1 MQTAAEEFTSSWKVI
16 AACFLGLAISCATVP
31 FYALGSLAGPLE
43 RAFGWTVG
51 EVMSCASTM
60 AVGTTIGVMVA
71 GRLLD
76 RFGDRRV
83 IVVSMLVS
91 ASCLFAGPY
100 LVSQLW
106 HLQLIFFLTGI
117 TSSGS
122 GMVAFS
128 KAIGLRVTAIRGR
141 ALGIVLSGSGMAGFI
156 APLLAQGVIEAGADW
171 KAICQLI
178 GVAVFAIG
186 LPIVIWGIKPMERHE
201 IVPIPVA
208 DGGTPGGEA
217 RLSFLDRRFLVL
229 FGAILIFGTFMT
241 GLAIVTVPMLRFYGM
256 EASRAAQIGSLF
268 GLSMIVGRL
277 GVGWMLDRWPA
288 GMVGALSFVAGALG
302 LAVLTVGGAAFAPV
316 AVISLGLLF
325 GAEGD
330 VLSILI
336 IRHFG
341 LHEYGR
347 IYGTIYSGYALA
359 SIASPI
365 LIAALVTAQGYA
377 MLNLIA
383 AGGFIVSAAMILSLP
398 RLNAPSVR

>member
-1 MQTAAEEFTSSWKVI
+1 MQSATEEFTSSWKLI
-16 AACFLGLAISCATVP
+16 AACFLGLAISGATVP

-43 RAFGWTVG
+43 QAFGWTAA
-51 EVMSCASTM
+51 EVMSCGSTM
-60 AVGTTIGVMVA
+60 AVGTTIGVLAA

-76 RFGDRRV
+76 RFGDRPV
-83 IVVSMLVS
+83 IVASMTVS
-91 ASCLFAGPY
+91 ALCLFAGPW
-100 LVSQLW
+100 LVGELW
-106 HLQLIFFLTGI
+106 HLQLMFFLTGL

-128 KAIGLRVTAIRGR
+128 KAIGLRVSAIRGR

-156 APLLAQGVIEAGADW
+156 APLLAQAVIESGAGW
-171 KAICQLI
+171 KGICQLI
-178 GVAVFAIG
+178 GVTVFAIG
-186 LPIVIWGIKPMERHE
+186 LPIVIWGVKPMDGSA
-201 IVPIPVA
+201 IAAAPVEQ
-208 DGGTPGGEA
+208 GGAPGGQD

-268 GLSMIVGRL
+268 GLGMIVGRL
-277 GVGWMLDRWPA
+277 GVGWALDRWPA
-288 GMVGALSFVAGALG
+288 GMVGALSFVAGAAG
-302 LAVLTVGGAAFAPV
+302 LAMLTVGGAAFAPV

-347 IYGTIYSGYALA
+347 IYGTIYGGYALA
-359 SIASPI
+359 SIASPM
-365 LIAALVTAQGYA
+365 LIAALIASQGYA
-377 MLNLIA
+377 MLCLIA
-383 AGGFIVSAAMILSLP
+383 AAGFVVSAGMILSMP
-398 RLNAPSVR
+398 KTKMT

>member
-1 MQTAAEEFTSSWKVI
+1 MQTAAEEFRSSYKLI
-16 AACFLGLAISCATVP
+16 AACFLGLAISGATVP
-31 FYALGSLAGPLE
+31 FYALGSLAAPLKQ
-43 RAFGWTVG
+43 AFGWSAG
-51 EVMSCASTM
+51 EVMSCGSAM
-60 AVGTTIGVMVA
+60 AVGTTIGVLLS

-91 ASCLFAGPY
+91 ASCLFAGPW
-100 LVSQLW
+100 LVRELW
-106 HLQLIFFLTGI
+106 HLQLMFFLTGL

-128 KAIGLRVTAIRGR
+128 KAIGSRVSAIRGR

-156 APLLAQGVIEAGADW
+156 APLLAQAVVEAGADW
-171 KAICQLI
+171 KGICQLI

-186 LPIVIWGIKPMERHE
+186 IPNVIWGVRP
-201 IVPIPVA
+201 VVNFQSVAAPVA
-208 DGGTPGGEA
+208 DEGGSGGQG
-217 RLSFLDRRFLVL
+217 RLSLLDRRFLVL
-229 FGAILIFGTFMT
+229 SGAILIFGTFMT
-241 GLAIVTVPMLRFYGM
+241 GLVIVTVPMLRFYGM
-256 EASRAAQIGSLF
+256 EAARAAQIGSLF
-268 GLSMIVGRL
+268 GLAMIVGRL
-277 GVGWMLDRWPA
+277 GVGWALDRWPA
-288 GMVGALSFVAGALG
+288 GMVGALSFVAGAAG
-302 LAVLTVGGAAFAPV
+302 LAALTIGGAAFAPV

-347 IYGTIYSGYALA
+347 IYGTIYGGFALA

-365 LIAALVTAQGYA
+365 LTGAIVTAQGYA

-383 AGGFIVSAAMILSLP
+383 AAGFVVSAGMILSMP
-398 RLNAPSVR
+398 QTKAA